1 MNTNIRTNIRPIVLG
16 ALCALLE
23 LSAGAAPA
31 SPIVVED
38 RGGVSALPYYQTLNL
53 QPRTPEEAPV
63 VPPMMP
69 PAPSGANGA
78 AGRLPVRSLLLTPGA
93 VTRRVIQ
100 APGLSPIFLIGDD
113 ARSRAWL
120 QQRIEPLRKL
130 NAIGLIVNVESSAA
144 LDELRGLAPGL
155 VLVPVSGDDLA
166 QRLGLSHYPALITA
180 TGIEQ

>member
-1 MNTNIRTNIRPIVLG
+1 MSPRIHG
-16 ALCALLE
+16 ALLGVLCGTLGLPGW
-23 LSAGAAPA
+23 AGP
-31 SPIVVED
+31 SSLIVVED

-53 QPRTPEEAPV
+53 EPHTRGEAPV

-69 PAPSGANGA
+69 PAPSGANGD
-78 AGRLPVRSLLLTPGA
+78 AGRLPVRSLLLTPGT

-120 QQRIEPLRKL
+120 HQRIDTLGRL
-130 NAIGLIVNVESSAA
+130 NAIGLVVNVESSAA
-144 LDELRGLAPGL
+144 LDGLRSLAPGL